1 MVNIL
6 CIVVLNI
13 AVNTWGMAYF
23 NLDVVPPEFLNGQN
37 TTLNATSVFFHV
49 LFSMKHNKALIVVSA
64 LNDNGY
70 TFIIEVKTYTRP
82 CT

>member
-23 NLDVVPPEFLNGQN
+23 NLNDVPPEFLNGQN
-37 TTLNATSVFFHV
+37 TTLNATSV
-49 LFSMKHNKALIVVSA
+49 
-64 LNDNGY
+64 
-70 TFIIEVKTYTRP
+70 P
-82 CT
+82 P